1 MVVADPPKPETT
13 HSEMAGDLRQSQL
26 AALALKNVGMTTAVD
41 TGDWSNVR
49 AAATALSA
57 QPRLPI

>member
-41 TGDWSNVR
+41 TGDWSNVQQ
-49 AAATALSA
+49 TTLSSLLSHVA
-57 QPRLPI
+57 PC

>member
-1 MVVADPPKPETT
+1 
-13 HSEMAGDLRQSQL
+13 MAGDLRQSQL

-49 AAATALSA
+49 AATAALSA

>member
-1 MVVADPPKPETT
+1 
-13 HSEMAGDLRQSQL
+13 MAGDLRQSQL

-49 AAATALSA
+49 AAANNAKAADLTWQPTTVFSLLSHVA
-57 QPRLPI
+57 PC